1 MSERALVRDDGAGAA
16 SHREVAYRV
25 QHRAA
30 TQFLV
35 RSNAGAV
42 CEKSV
47 GSDGRNL
54 VNTEPQRVHQLDFQ
68 GIQVAAPLAIA
79 ALGAL
84 YAIAFSR
91 RWTKTQNRSFSR
103 PAGVRLPR
111 GEILTRIEERANYQP
126 RTQAPGRTKTG
137 GTSLGHRQTKE

>member
-1 MSERALVRDDGAGAA
+1 MFERALVRDDGAGAA

-30 TQFLV
+30 TQFLG
-35 RSNAGAV
+35 RPNAGTV
-42 CEKSV
+42 CEKCV

-54 VNTEPQRVHQLDFQ
+54 VNTEPQRVQQVDFQ

-91 RWTKTQNRSFSR
+91 RWTITQNRSFSR

-111 GEILTRIEERANYQP
+111 GEILTRIEEMGELSTADSSSRPY
-126 RTQAPGRTKTG
+126 
-137 GTSLGHRQTKE
+137 

>member
-1 MSERALVRDDGAGAA
+1 M
-16 SHREVAYRV
+16 Y
-25 QHRAA
+25 
-30 TQFLV
+30 
-35 RSNAGAV
+35 
-42 CEKSV
+42 
-47 GSDGRNL
+47 
-54 VNTEPQRVHQLDFQ
+54 TEPQRVQQVDFQ

-91 RWTKTQNRSFSR
+91 RWTITQNQSFSR

-111 GEILTRIEERANYQP
+111 GEILTRIEEMANYQP

-137 GTSLGHRQTKE
+137 GTSPFIAWDQQECVSAKADREASWRGSVPGNFSAIVNRKRDA